1 MGLYQ
6 MVMKAQQGR
15 AVPVL
20 NAHLVAK
27 TCFLMERERVQP
39 LAFGLEDWFPNGNR
53 VSPATGFLN
62 EILCGRHTVHKQTNK
77 QTKQEK
83 FEKNVEMYRQ
93 QSTFDNIIEGTKSL
107 CKCMNAEKFLRFQKY
122 IIRGSFLGLFSP

>member
-1 MGLYQ
+1 

-53 VSPATGFLN
+53 VFPATGFLN
-62 EILCGRHTVHKQTNK
+62 EMCGEAHSTQQTNK
-77 QTKQEK
+77 QSRRSLRKMWKDTGSKALL
-83 FEKNVEMYRQ
+83 
-93 QSTFDNIIEGTKSL
+93 IIS
-107 CKCMNAEKFLRFQKY
+107 
-122 IIRGSFLGLFSP
+122 

>member
-1 MGLYQ
+1 MSKNWKKWPCSISTRINTRAPVGANNDQQCAGPPLMGLYQ

-39 LAFGLEDWFPNGNR
+39 LAFGLEDWFPM
-53 VSPATGFLN
+53 A
-62 EILCGRHTVHKQTNK
+62 I
-77 QTKQEK
+77 
-83 FEKNVEMYRQ
+83 
-93 QSTFDNIIEGTKSL
+93 
-107 CKCMNAEKFLRFQKY
+107 
-122 IIRGSFLGLFSP
+122 GSFPQLVF

>member
-1 MGLYQ
+1 MCLKIGKSGLAQETRINTRAPVGANNDQQCSGPPLMGLYQ
-6 MVMKAQQGR
+6 MVMKAQEGR

-53 VSPATGFLN
+53 VFPATGFLN
-62 EILCGRHTVHKQTNK
+62 EILCGKLTVHKQTNK

-83 FEKNVEMYRQ
+83 FEKMW
-93 QSTFDNIIEGTKSL
+93 
-107 CKCMNAEKFLRFQKY
+107 KCMAAKHF
-122 IIRGSFLGLFSP
+122 